1 MCLTPS
7 MEKQR
12 KLAELFQQARKQP
25 TTQQLKSYQIAPPTK
40 VKSDSPVVKNK
51 ESKDR
56 KPSSSWIPK
65 PSSDSKRY
73 QRKQLLLRT
82 SREDDP
88 VIKRTIFIGNLPT
101 TITKKEV
108 SKIVSPYGKIESLRQ
123 RSAAISPGKLPVP
136 VARKLGKQ
144 ITGHS
149 VNYYVVMAT
158 EDSALACM
166 ELNGNDVK
174 GRHIRVDMATPTI
187 NNKNSVFVGNLP
199 FNTEEEQLRKA
210 FE

>member
-1 MCLTPS
+1 

-12 KLAELFQQARKQP
+12 KLAELFQQARKQ
-25 TTQQLKSYQIAPPTK
+25 TTTPQLKSHQIAPPTK
-40 VKSDSPVVKNK
+40 IKSHSPAVEKK
-51 ESKDR
+51 EGGDR
-56 KPSSSWIPK
+56 KPPSSWLPK
-65 PSSDSKRY
+65 PSSDSKRR
-73 QRKQLLLRT
+73 QRKQLLQRT

-88 VIKRTIFIGNLPT
+88 AIKRTIFIGNLPT

-108 SKIVSPYGKIESLRQ
+108 SKLVSPYGKIESLRQ
-123 RSAAISPGKLPVP
+123 RSAAIAPGKLPVQ

-149 VNYYVVMAT
+149 VNYYIVMAT

-199 FNTEEEQLRKA
+199 FNAEEEQLRETFK
-210 FE
+210 